1 MAQTIKIKR
10 STGSAAPSTLA
21 SGELAFSKGSGTFY
35 VGDPAAANTPIAIS
49 AAIIN
54 NAGTA
59 SLNTGI
65 TAAEIQQLLDLEVG
79 VDIDAAGTDNSTDVT
94 LAGTPDYLT
103 LSGQEITLNAIDLA
117 ADVSGTLPIANGGTG
132 ATTAS
137 GARTALGVD
146 AAGTDN
152 STNVTL
158 VTTSHNYLS
167 IAAQAITL
175 GAVSLVDDV
184 TDTLPISSGG
194 TGATTASGARTALGV
209 DAAGTDNSTNVTL
222 AGSLDYITI
231 SGQVITRN
239 AIDLSTDVTGSLP
252 NASVSGLGTL
262 ATLNEVN
269 AATIA
274 DNSVGAAELNVSGN
288 GTSGQALVS
297 DGDGTF
303 TWSTISVTDND
314 VNVAN
319 LTARLP
325 QITESVTIGDATDVT
340 VTTSGGL
347 VVTGDLTVNG
357 TTTTVSTTNT
367 VVSDTLLE
375 LGNGTTTAANDAGI
389 IIERGSTGDNAFFG
403 WDESAD
409 KFTLGTTTATGA
421 STGNL
426 TITTGTLVA
435 DLEGNATTASALAS
449 AVNIGGVS
457 FDGSAS
463 INLPGVNTAGNQNTS
478 GNAATATALAT
489 GRDFS
494 LTGDVTASAV
504 SFDGTG
510 NVQLSTTIGAGAV
523 DFAMINGAAIQTS
536 TELSSPGFADNDTT
550 LMTAAAIE
558 DRILSKGYTTNVG
571 DITSV
576 QVSSTDGSIS
586 GTGTGSTG
594 AISFDLEVAT
604 IDGGTY

>member
-1 MAQTIKIKR
+1 MAQTILIKR

-35 VGDPAAANTPIAIS
+35 IGDPATANTPIAIS

-65 TAAEIQQLLDLEVG
+65 TATEIQQLLDLEVG

-103 LSGQEITLNAIDLA
+103 LSGQQITLNSIDLTT
-117 ADVSGTLPIANGGTG
+117 DVTGALPVANGGTG

-146 AAGTDN
+146 VAGTDN

-158 VTTSHNYLS
+158 VTTSHDYLS
-167 IAAQAITL
+167 ITGQAITL
-175 GAVSLVDDV
+175 GAVSLADDV

-194 TGATTASGARTALGV
+194 TGATTASDARTALGV
-209 DAAGTDNSTNVTL
+209 DASGTDNSTDVTL

-262 ATLNEVN
+262 ATLSEVN

-303 TWSTISVTDND
+303 TWSTIAVTDND

-435 DLEGNATTASALAS
+435 DLEGNASTATALETART
-449 AVNIGGVS
+449 IGGVS
-457 FDGSAS
+457 FDGTAN

-494 LTGDVTASAV
+494 LTGDVTATAV

-510 NVQLSTTIGAGAV
+510 NVALATTIAAGAV
-523 DFAMINGAAIQTS
+523 EFTMIDGAAIQTS

-550 LMTAAAIE
+550 LMTAAAID
-558 DRILSKGYTTNVG
+558 DRILSYGYTTNVG